1 MEFCFAECCFECY
14 SIHHNS
20 SSKWWW
26 CGVFRFTFFGWTV
39 SFSSIKSAAFSAIMM
54 VDDIV
59 LPDGIDGIT
68 EASTTRRFT
77 IPFTLQ
83 NQISTLAQI
92 GSAFS
97 WVPYQQITWENMEIQ
112 FHLSNFSEKG
122 NCDWNGV
129 QLCTSLYPHRG
140 YACISLLTCET
151 CLSWKQIKN
160 SVIKYSLP
168 E

>member
-14 SIHHNS
+14 SIRHNS

-112 FHLSNFSEKG
+112 FHLSNFSEKRKLWLKWG
-122 NCDWNGV
+122 AVVHIGV
-129 QLCTSLYPHRG
+129 PSPGVRLYF
-140 YACISLLTCET
+140 LTDMRN
-151 CLSWKQIKN
+151 LFIMKQIKN